1 MVHQDRKF
9 LYNNTYDNF
18 KCSITWWSIILSFKK
33 KIPTQNYIRTEII
46 NFTLSKKR
54 FSRIIYHALHVVQ
67 ELLIL
72 KNHVSRNSISSFAI
86 NRNGILR
93 FFGISVFGSR
103 LQPRSEGVERSNLG
117 TGHSLQPVHPAGKR
131 TCTFLKRLIKRDK
144 DERHVL
150 ERSLHPWVASSLA
163 AFPSR
168 PIEGRET
175 TPPRS
180 WSTHLRGYI
189 APVPINLF
197 RIPSFVHL
205 LLLSPRATFKSG
217 VLFSRFPYSLT
228 ILDQNPRAIEKMA

>member
-1 MVHQDRKF
+1 M
-9 LYNNTYDNF
+9 LY
-18 KCSITWWSIILSFKK
+18 IL
-33 KIPTQNYIRTEII
+33 
-46 NFTLSKKR
+46 
-54 FSRIIYHALHVVQ
+54 Q

-150 ERSLHPWVASSLA
+150 ERSLHPWS
-163 AFPSR
+163 
-168 PIEGRET
+168 
-175 TPPRS
+175 
-180 WSTHLRGYI
+180 H
-189 APVPINLF
+189 
-197 RIPSFVHL
+197 
-205 LLLSPRATFKSG
+205 LLSPRFLRAPSKAVKRLRPG
-217 VLFSRFPYSLT
+217 HG
-228 ILDQNPRAIEKMA
+228 PRTCVDTLHLYQ